1 VPREIAAVM
10 QHLRMIGALASL
22 ALLAGC
28 PSPPRVGVEP
38 ASPVTGVV
46 APDPGPMLD
55 PERGVLTLAPLLAQ
69 ITPGVVNIAVRSRVE
84 RPANPLQD
92 DPFFRR
98 FFDLPNVPRQREV
111 LSAGSGVI
119 VDARRGYVLTNSH
132 VLANAGEVQVTLKD
146 RRTYPARLV
155 GTDPETDIALLQLDA
170 PDLTAVPLGDSEGLQ
185 VGDVVIAIGNP
196 FGLGQTVTSG
206 IVSALGRSGLG
217 IEGYEDFIQTDASI
231 NPGNS
236 GGALVSSRGELVGI
250 NTAILGPTG
259 SNIGIGFAVPVNM
272 ARAVMSQL
280 IEHGEV
286 RRGRLGITIQD
297 LTPALADSM
306 GLNVRGGAVISD
318 IEAGSAA
325 ARAGLAPGD
334 VVVEVNGQPVLD
346 ADDLRNLIGLMPVGT
361 ELAILLYRDGRERSV
376 EAQVGL

>member
-1 VPREIAAVM
+1 MAQSR
-10 QHLRMIGALASL
+10 SL

-28 PSPPRVGVEP
+28 SSPPRLGVEP
-38 ASPVTGVV
+38 PAPVSGVP
-46 APDPGPMLD
+46 ALAAGPMLD

-69 ITPGVVNIAVRSRVE
+69 ITPGVVNIAVRSLVE
-84 RPANPLQD
+84 RPANPLLD

-98 FFDLPNVPRQREV
+98 FFDLPEVPRQREV

-132 VLANAGEVQVTLKD
+132 VVANAGEVQVTLKD

-155 GTDPETDIALLQLDA
+155 GSDPETDIALLQLDA
-170 PDLTAVPLGDSEGLQ
+170 PDLTAVPLGDSGRLAGRRCGDRHRQSVRPGPDGDLRDRQRARPQRPRHRRLRGLHPDRRLDQ
-185 VGDVVIAIGNP
+185 P
-196 FGLGQTVTSG
+196 RQFGRRAGQ
-206 IVSALGRSGLG
+206 L
-217 IEGYEDFIQTDASI
+217 E
-231 NPGNS
+231 
-236 GGALVSSRGELVGI
+236 GELVGI

-259 SNIGIGFAVPVNM
+259 GNIGIGFAVPVNM
-272 ARAVMSQL
+272 ARAVMAQL

-306 GLNVRGGAVISD
+306 GLTVRGGAVISD

-334 VVVEVNGQPVLD
+334 VVVAVNGQPVLD

-361 ELAILLYRDGRERSV
+361 ELAIVLYRDGRERSV
-376 EAQVGL
+376 DAQVGL